1 MQNTATI
8 ANYKRTASPAEGS
21 DFELDAW
28 NVDDGLGELH
38 QAFDED
44 QSQSH
49 TTMREANTRPTL
61 SRQRTPLLYPPTKE
75 RSSPN
80 GSIHEGYDGKP
91 RKKLHERDPRR
102 SADNATRKR
111 YIYASFFLVVSL
123 FAFVIQTETAVYIQ
137 RDLGWNKAYA
147 ML

>member
-1 MQNTATI
+1 M
-8 ANYKRTASPAEGS
+8 
-21 DFELDAW
+21 
-28 NVDDGLGELH
+28 
-38 QAFDED
+38 
-44 QSQSH
+44 
-49 TTMREANTRPTL
+49 TTHENGRPPL
-61 SRQRTPLLYPPTKE
+61 SRQHTPLLYTNKE

-80 GSIHEGYDGKP
+80 GSLYNGYDGKP
-91 RKKLHERDPRR
+91 RKSLQQRDPDM

-123 FAFVIQTETAVYIQ
+123 FAFCIQTETAVYIQ